1 MPQSSKNITKSWIE
15 LQNVHNCTAMK
26 SSQNLLSFR
35 KYLRVVEYEDK
46 KLVAL
51 GFSMYFPLKSKS

>member
-15 LQNVHNCTAMK
+15 LQNVHNCTATK
-26 SSQNLLSFR
+26 ISKNLLIFR
-35 KYLRVVEYEDK
+35 KYLWVAGHEDK

-51 GFSMYFPLKSKS
+51 GFSMHFPLKSKS